1 MRIKVKGRIELEEI
15 DKVSEKVTEYLSRYG
30 ITETRDITF
39 YFTILDPETNQ
50 RVTLVQP
57 ETGEELDG
65 WVFEDPNKTVAKK
78 KSNIIQ
84 VDFNADD
91 ETIES

>member
-1 MRIKVKGRIELEEI
+1 MRIKVKGRIDLKEI
-15 DKVSEKVTEYLSRYG
+15 DKVSEKVVEYLSRYG

-50 RVTLVQP
+50 RVTLVNP

-65 WVFEDPNKTVAKK
+65 WLFEDPNKKVAKK
-78 KSNIIQ
+78 KSNIIK

-91 ETIES
+91 ETTES

>member
-1 MRIKVKGRIELEEI
+1 MRIKVKGRIDLKEI
-15 DKVSEKVTEYLSRYG
+15 DQVSEKVVEYLCRYG

-39 YFTILDPETNQ
+39 YFTILDPETNE

-65 WVFEDPNKTVAKK
+65 WLFEDPNKKVALKK
-78 KSNIIQ
+78 PNIIE
-84 VDFNADD
+84 VDFNADN
-91 ETIES
+91 ETT